1 MPDGATHSLA
11 TLLLAGTV
19 GFGLVHFHL
28 LDQPHAIAMAGGC
41 LAGLLLT
48 PDLDVDTGS
57 DSDDW
62 ARALMG
68 RGLAAAWWIFW
79 RPYSYLIPHR
89 SPLSHFPIL
98 GTVLRLGYLS
108 LIAWI
113 VLWLLHLVLPVHIPA
128 IRSIPWWFPLGFTG
142 LALADL
148 GHWILDNTLKGHKRN
163 GYHHQTNQTHF

>member
-1 MPDGATHSLA
+1 MPDGTTHSLA

-19 GFGLVHFHL
+19 GLGSYHLHL

-62 ARALMG
+62 IRRLFG
-68 RGLAAAWWIFW
+68 RGPAIVWWILW

-89 SPLSHFPIL
+89 SPLSHFPIV
-98 GTVLRLGYLS
+98 GTVIRLGYVS
-108 LIAWI
+108 LIAW
-113 VLWLLHLVLPVHIPA
+113 VTVWLLDLLVTLQIPA

-148 GHWILDNTLKGHKRN
+148 GHWILDNTIKGQQRRFSNN
-163 GYHHQTNQTHF
+163 GYHR